1 MDRIPTKQNLDVRN
15 CLGTDVNAMYVLCGA
30 VEESASHLFHHCL
43 VADQVWKMAMNCL
56 EFHFVT
62 PPNLFIHSACWS
74 DEANSKKI
82 RRGFWLIW
90 HAVIWV
96 IWRERNDR
104 IFNNKEKGV
113 DEIVEEV
120 KVMSCIGF

>member
-1 MDRIPTKQNLDVRN
+1 
-15 CLGTDVNAMYVLCGA
+15 
-30 VEESASHLFHHCL
+30 
-43 VADQVWKMAMNCL
+43 MNWL
-56 EFHFVT
+56 EFHLVT
-62 PPNLFIHSACWS
+62 PPNLFIHSACWL
-74 DEANSKKI
+74 DGANSKKI
-82 RRGFWLIW
+82 RRGFWL
-90 HAVIWV
+90 

>member
-1 MDRIPTKQNLDVRN
+1 M
-15 CLGTDVNAMYVLCGA
+15 
-30 VEESASHLFHHCL
+30 
-43 VADQVWKMAMNCL
+43 
-56 EFHFVT
+56 VT
-62 PPNLFIHSACWS
+62 PLNLFIHSACWS

-82 RRGFWLIW
+82 HRGFWLIW

-120 KVMSCIGF
+120 KAMSWHWDLSKQKVASCLFYDSGVGI